1 MNFADI
7 DHLLGSKKVSLAICM
22 PEEIDSITAAYEASK
37 LGFVN
42 CIFVGNIEVMQQFI
56 DKCAPGFTPEMIN
69 AETPEEAAFKTVE
82 LVRTGKAK
90 ALMKGNISTPILL
103 KAVLNSET
111 GIKDSSV
118 LSHVLVYEH
127 EGSLKFLTDGG
138 MIPAPTLDNKIEIIK
153 NAYKIAKKFGC
164 NPVKVGVLSAAE
176 LVNTKIQSSLDAA
189 VLSKMSEQG
198 YFGDDCIV
206 DGPFGLDN
214 VISEEA
220 AKIKKVKKNFEGN
233 ADILVCSDIDSGN
246 ILGKSILYYGNTRA
260 GGMIIG
266 AKCPVILLSRADT
279 KEIRLDSIKLALA
292 AGHN

>member
-1 MNFADI
+1 MNFSDI
-7 DHLLGSKKVSLAICM
+7 DHLLGNKKLSLAICM
-22 PEEIDSITAAYEASK
+22 PEEVDSITAAYEAYK
-37 LGFVN
+37 HGFVN
-42 CIFVGNIEVMQQFI
+42 CIFVGNTKIMQEFI
-56 DKCAPGFTPEMIN
+56 DKSAPGFTPEMIN

-292 AGHN
+292 AGF

>member
-7 DHLLGSKKVSLAICM
+7 DHLLGNKKVSLAICM
-22 PEEIDSITAAYEASK
+22 PEEVDSITAAYEASK

-42 CIFVGNIEVMQQFI
+42 CIFVGNIKIMQEFI
-56 DKCAPGFTPEMIN
+56 DKLAPDFKPEMIN

-82 LVRTGKAK
+82 LVRLGKAK

-118 LSHVLVYEH
+118 LSHTLVYEH
-127 EGSLKFLTDGG
+127 EGKLRFLTDGG
-138 MIPAPTLDNKIEIIK
+138 MIPSPTLDNKIEIIK
-153 NAYKIAKKFGC
+153 NACKIAKKFGC

-189 VLSKMSEQG
+189 VLSKMSDQG
-198 YFGDDCIV
+198 LFGDDCIV

-220 AKIKKVKKNFEGN
+220 AKIKQVKKKFEGN
-233 ADILVCSDIDSGN
+233 ADVMVCADIDTGN

-292 AGHN
+292 AGF

>member
-7 DHLLGSKKVSLAICM
+7 DNLLGSKKISLAICM
-22 PEEIDSITAAYEASK
+22 PEEVDSITAAYKASK

-42 CIFVGNIEVMQQFI
+42 CIFVGNTEVMQQFI
-56 DKCAPGFTPEMIN
+56 DQYTPGFKPEMIHT
-69 AETPEEAAFKTVE
+69 ETTEEAAFKTVE
-82 LVRTGKAK
+82 LVRTGKAS

-127 EGSLKFLTDGG
+127 NGSLRFLTDGG
-138 MIPAPTLDNKIEIIK
+138 MIPSPTLENKIEIIK
-153 NAYKIAKKFGC
+153 NACKIAKKFGC
-164 NPVKVGVLSAAE
+164 NPVKVGVVSAAE

-189 VLSKMSEQG
+189 VLSKMSQQG
-198 YFGDDCIV
+198 FFGNECIV

-220 AKIKKVKKNFEGN
+220 AKIKQIKKNFKGN
-233 ADILVCSDIDSGN
+233 ADVLVCADIDTGN

-279 KEIRLDSIKLALA
+279 EEIRIDSIKLALA
-292 AGHN
+292 AGC

>member
-1 MNFADI
+1 MNFSDI
-7 DHLLGSKKVSLAICM
+7 DHLLGSKKVNLAICM
-22 PEEIDSITAAYEASK
+22 PEEIDSITAAYEAYK

-42 CIFVGNIEVMQQFI
+42 CIFVGNTKVMQEYI
-56 DKCAPGFTPEMIN
+56 DKFAPDFKPEMIN
-69 AETPEEAAFKTVE
+69 SDTPEESAFKTVE
-82 LVRTGKAK
+82 LVRNKKAS

-111 GIKDSSV
+111 GIKDSNV

-127 EGSLKFLTDGG
+127 NGSLRFLTDGG
-138 MIPAPTLDNKIEIIK
+138 MIPTPTLENKIEIIK

-164 NPVKVGVLSAAE
+164 NPVKVGIVSAAE

-189 VLSKMSEQG
+189 VLSKMSYQG
-198 YFGDDCIV
+198 FFGEDCIV

-220 AKIKKVKKNFEGN
+220 AKIKHIKKTFKGN
-233 ADILVCSDIDSGN
+233 ADVLVCADIDTGN
-246 ILGKSILYYGNTRA
+246 ILGKSILYYGKTRA

-292 AGHN
+292 AGF

>member
-7 DHLLGSKKVSLAICM
+7 DHLLGNKKVSLAICM
-22 PEEIDSITAAYEASK
+22 PEEIDSIIAAYEASK

-42 CIFVGNIEVMQQFI
+42 CIFVGNIKTMQEFI
-56 DKCAPGFTPEMIN
+56 DKLAPDFIPEMVN
-69 AETPEEAAFKTVE
+69 ADTPEEAAFKTVE

-111 GIKDSSV
+111 GIKDSRV

-127 EGSLKFLTDGG
+127 EGSLRFLTDGG
-138 MIPAPTLDNKIEIIK
+138 MIPTPSLDNKIEIIK

-164 NPVKVGVLSAAE
+164 NPVKVAVVSATE

-189 VLSKMSEQG
+189 VLSKMNDQG
-198 YFGDDCIV
+198 YFGEDCIV

-220 AKIKKVKKNFEGN
+220 AQIKHIKKKFKGN
-233 ADILVCSDIDSGN
+233 ADVIVCADIDTGN

-292 AGHN
+292 TGF

>member
-1 MNFADI
+1 MNFSDI
-7 DHLLGSKKVSLAICM
+7 DHLLGNKKLSLAICM
-22 PEEIDSITAAYEASK
+22 PEEVDSIIAAYEAYK
-37 LGFVN
+37 HGFVN
-42 CIFVGNIEVMQQFI
+42 CIFVGNTKIMQEFI

-127 EGSLKFLTDGG
+127 DGSLKFLTDGG

-292 AGHN
+292 AGF